1 MRHGVHYI
9 PRDKQPSMFEILSW
23 KEKYDAAEN
32 NQWLVRLQQGNK
44 EGRFTEEHKY
54 ERIDQAN

>member
-1 MRHGVHYI
+1 
-9 PRDKQPSMFEILSW
+9 MFEILSW

-54 ERIDQAN
+54 EKVDFVENEEANKKNNKASSQ

>member
-1 MRHGVHYI
+1 
-9 PRDKQPSMFEILSW
+9 MFEILSW

-32 NQWLVRLQQGNK
+32 NQWLVRLQEGNK

-54 ERIDQAN
+54 EKVDFVENEEAKKKNNKASSQ

>member
-1 MRHGVHYI
+1 
-9 PRDKQPSMFEILSW
+9 MFEILSW